1 MALVVTGQGTINYG
15 DSLATIRKQPKIKRH
30 RKPVPIDDMTP
41 DQLLGESVTVT
52 IYSVVFAFFVGVI
65 WFVMSLNSYTGSLQS
80 VQ

>member
-1 MALVVTGQGTINYG
+1 MGIVVTTQGTINYG

-30 RKPVPIDDMTP
+30 RKPVPIDNMTP
-41 DQLLGESVTVT
+41 DDLLWESMRFSAYALVL
-52 IYSVVFAFFVGVI
+52 AFFVGVM